1 MTEQVKQPRPSPL
14 PPTYL
19 GQVELFSFNFAPEG
33 WAPCNGQLLPIS
45 QNVALMEL
53 IGTTYGGNGHT
64 TFALP
69 DLPPRSPEGPHYF
82 IALQGAIPSR

>member
-1 MTEQVKQPRPSPL
+1 
-14 PPTYL
+14 
-19 GQVELFSFNFAPEG
+19 
-33 WAPCNGQLLPIS
+33 
-45 QNVALMEL
+45 VALMEL